1 MSGQIVKRI
10 SQLEKA
16 LDPNNLAREAYDHFR
31 SITPIAPVNGGNARR
46 NTRLSG
52 DEIQADYAYAQRL
65 DNGWSKQSPNGMTK
79 PTEKF
84 IQEYIR
90 KQAKG

>member
-10 SQLEKA
+10 NQLEKA
-16 LDPNNLAREAYDHFR
+16 LDPNNLAREAFDYFR
-31 SITPIAPVNGGNARR
+31 GITPIRKGNARR
-46 NTRLSG
+46 STHLQG

-65 DNGWSKQSPNGMTK
+65 DDGYSPQAPRGMTK

-90 KQAKG
+90 KQVK

>member
-1 MSGQIVKRI
+1 MAGEIVKRI
-10 SQLEKA
+10 KELERV
-16 LDPNNLAREAYDHFR
+16 LDPDNLAKEAYDYFKG
-31 SITPIAPVNGGNARR
+31 ITPERTGNAKRS
-46 NTRLSG
+46 TRLRN

-65 DNGWSKQSPNGMTK
+65 DGGYSRQAPFGMTK

-84 IQEYIR
+84 IQEYIK

>member
-1 MSGQIVKRI
+1 MSGAIVKRI
-10 SQLEKA
+10 NQLERA
-16 LDPNNLAREAYDHFR
+16 LDPKNLAREAYDYFKR
-31 SITPIAPVNGGNARR
+31 ETPIRSGNARN
-46 NTRLSG
+46 NTRLRS
-52 DEIQADYAYAQRL
+52 DEIWADYAYAQRL
-65 DNGWSKQSPNGMTK
+65 DAGYSSQSPAGMTK

>member
-1 MSGQIVKRI
+1 MKGAIVKRI
-10 SQLEKA
+10 DQLEKA
-16 LDPNNLAREAYDHFR
+16 FNPNNLAKEAYDYFR
-31 SITPIAPVNGGNARR
+31 GITPERTGNAKRS
-46 NTRLSG
+46 TRLRN

-65 DNGWSKQSPNGMTK
+65 DGGYSNQAPQGMTK

-84 IQEYIR
+84 IQEYIK

>member
-1 MSGQIVKRI
+1 MKGAIVKRI
-10 SQLEKA
+10 NELERA
-16 LDPNNLAREAYDHFR
+16 LDPNNLAKEAYNYFKR
-31 SITPIAPVNGGNARR
+31 ETPIRTGNARN
-46 NTRLSG
+46 NTRLRN

-65 DNGWSKQSPNGMTK
+65 DSGYSSQSPQGMTK

-90 KQAKG
+90 RQAKG

>member
-1 MSGQIVKRI
+1 MSGAIVKRI
-10 SQLEKA
+10 NELEKA
-16 LDPNNLAREAYDHFR
+16 LDPNNLAKEAYDYFKR
-31 SITPIAPVNGGNARR
+31 ETPIRSGNARR
-46 NTRLSG
+46 STRLQG

-65 DNGWSKQSPNGMTK
+65 DAGYSSQSPAGMTK

>member
-1 MSGQIVKRI
+1 MSGEIVKRI
-10 SQLEKA
+10 NQLEKA
-16 LDPNNLAREAYDHFR
+16 LDPNNLAREAYDYFKD
-31 SITPIAPVNGGNARR
+31 ITPVRSGNARR
-46 NTRLSG
+46 STSLQG

-65 DNGWSKQSPNGMTK
+65 DDGYSPQAPRGMTK

-90 KQAKG
+90 KQTKG

>member
-1 MSGQIVKRI
+1 MKGAIVKRI
-10 SQLEKA
+10 NELERA
-16 LDPNNLAREAYDHFR
+16 LDPNNLAKEAYNYFKR
-31 SITPIAPVNGGNARR
+31 ETPIRTGNARN
-46 NTRLSG
+46 NTRLRN

-65 DNGWSKQSPNGMTK
+65 DSGWSSQSPQGMTK

-90 KQAKG
+90 RQAKG

>member
-1 MSGQIVKRI
+1 MAGQIVKRI
-10 SQLEKA
+10 NQLEKA
-16 LDPNNLAREAYDHFR
+16 LDPNNLAREAYDYFKR
-31 SITPIAPVNGGNARR
+31 ETPIRTGNARG
-46 NTRLSG
+46 NTRLQG
-52 DEIQADYAYAQRL
+52 DEIWADYAYAQRL
-65 DNGWSKQSPNGMTK
+65 DAGYSSQSPQGMTK

>member
-10 SQLEKA
+10 NQLERA
-16 LDPNNLAREAYDHFR
+16 LDPNNLAREAYDYFR
-31 SITPIAPVNGGNARR
+31 GITPIRKGNARR
-46 NTRLSG
+46 STRLQG
-52 DEIQADYAYAQRL
+52 DEIQADYPYAQRL
-65 DNGWSKQSPNGMTK
+65 DDGYSPQAPRGMTQ

>member
-1 MSGQIVKRI
+1 MSGEIVKRI
-10 SQLEKA
+10 NQLEKA
-16 LDPNNLAREAYDHFR
+16 LDPNNLAREAYDYFKD
-31 SITPIAPVNGGNARR
+31 ITPIRKGNARR
-46 NTRLSG
+46 STRLQG

-65 DNGWSKQSPNGMTK
+65 DDGYSPQAPRGMTA

-90 KQAKG
+90 KQTKG